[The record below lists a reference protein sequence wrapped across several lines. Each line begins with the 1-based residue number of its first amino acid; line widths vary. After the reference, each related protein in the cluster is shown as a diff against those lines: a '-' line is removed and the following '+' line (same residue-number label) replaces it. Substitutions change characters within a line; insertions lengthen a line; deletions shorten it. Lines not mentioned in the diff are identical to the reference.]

1 MGNELSTQHAG
12 NQFLTNAMTTAD
24 IVGQVR
30 LVQDVM
36 KSVMKVDE
44 HYGVIPG
51 CVKPSLLKPGAE
63 KLCLLFRLDPQFE
76 STERWDGNHLT
87 VKSRCVLFHIPT
99 SQRMGSGEGSCSSKE
114 EKYAFRSAKRKC
126 PKCGKETITKGKK
139 EYGGGWICFAKIGGC
154 GAKFLDGD
162 KEIEGQEV
170 GKVPNDNLADTYN
183 TILKIANK
191 RSLVAATLVVT
202 AASDIFTQDVEDMPT
217 VVIDTEYKVKH
228 EESKPA
234 PVVVNPPAPPTPA
247 PVVVA
252 PKPAQTPKE
261 EPKKVDPKELESSVY
276 VVETVSKN
284 GKQDKKGSTYWGIL
298 LKAPGSTEEG
308 QWANTYHEQHY
319 EVAKAA
325 KKSGKRF
332 LCSYAI
338 SGTPDGKQ
346 FWWLE
351 EMVEVNDV

>member
-126 PKCGKETITKGKK
+126 PKCGKETITKGN
-139 EYGGGWICFAKIGGC
+139 
-154 GAKFLDGD
+154 
-162 KEIEGQEV
+162 GQ
-170 GKVPNDNLADTYN
+170 
-183 TILKIANK
+183 
-191 RSLVAATLVVT
+191 
-202 AASDIFTQDVEDMPT
+202 
-217 VVIDTEYKVKH
+217 
-228 EESKPA
+228 
-234 PVVVNPPAPPTPA
+234 
-247 PVVVA
+247 
-252 PKPAQTPKE
+252 
-261 EPKKVDPKELESSVY
+261 
-276 VVETVSKN
+276 
-284 GKQDKKGSTYWGIL
+284 
-298 LKAPGSTEEG
+298 
-308 QWANTYHEQHY
+308 
-319 EVAKAA
+319 
-325 KKSGKRF
+325 
-332 LCSYAI
+332 
-338 SGTPDGKQ
+338 
-346 FWWLE
+346 
-351 EMVEVNDV
+351 